1 METRDGAPAMATAQ
15 APTEPTL
22 IVARV
27 RALAWPLAIFALA
40 LVLRLLWLSYVHPDP
55 RDGRYDDSLWYD
67 STARALTAGR
77 GFIFEP
83 VLWRVDS
90 QPIYPDLE
98 PGPTAYRPIGYP
110 LVVAGLYKVFG
121 GSLLAAQLLNVLLGA
136 ATAVA
141 AYAVGRL
148 AFDRRVGVAA
158 GLLTAA
164 FPSHV
169 LFSSLLMTE
178 VTATLLLAATVW
190 LALAWTMGGRPSTN
204 RLLLLGVAVGA
215 ATLVRP
221 EMLVLPLAFA
231 AVWWSTAGSWRVVAL
246 RLGLTAAGAT
256 LLLAPWLARN
266 AVQMGSPVLTT
277 GMGDAFLQGH
287 HEGADGRPDLFVVA
301 AFQSSYH
308 GLGNAEREVR
318 VSRDATREALEFA
331 LSHPLDELRLVGQRL
346 YYLYAS
352 DEAGISWTQSNRPV
366 LGVTAEDRLLV
377 LCSVYYFAVLG
388 SAVLGAPF
396 WFAPRQPRRLLLV
409 AVIGVH
415 ALVFALLFSGHD
427 RYHLPLLPVFSVLA
441 AAAWVRVLDW
451 WRMGRPDAS
460 L

>member
-1 METRDGAPAMATAQ
+1 MEIGDIRATAAASAPA
-15 APTEPTL
+15 ESTL
-22 IVARV
+22 IAARV
-27 RALAWPLAIFALA
+27 RALAWPLTIFLLA

-83 VLWRVDS
+83 DVWRIDS
-90 QPIYPDLE
+90 RPVYPDLE
-98 PGPTAYRPIGYP
+98 AGPTAYRPIGYP
-110 LVVAGLYKVFG
+110 LVVAALYEVFG
-121 GSLLAAQLLNVLLGA
+121 GSLLAGQLLNVVLGA

-141 AYAVGRL
+141 AYAIGCL
-148 AFDRRVGVAA
+148 AFDRRAGVAA
-158 GLLTAA
+158 GLVTAA

-178 VTATLLLAATVW
+178 VTATFLLAATVW
-190 LALAWTMGGRPSTN
+190 LALAWSLEGRPRPA
-204 RLLLLGVAVGA
+204 RLLALGAAVGA

-221 EMLVLPLAFA
+221 EMLILPLAFA
-231 AVWWSTAGSWRVVAL
+231 VVWWAVTGSWRAVAL
-246 RLGLTAAGAT
+246 RLGLTAAGAA
-256 LLLAPWLARN
+256 LLLAPWVARN

-277 GMGDAFLQGH
+277 SMGDALLQGH
-287 HEGADGRPDLFVVA
+287 YEGSEGRPDLFVVA
-301 AFQSSYH
+301 SFQLSYH
-308 GLGNAEREVR
+308 DLGNAEREVR

-331 LSHPLDELRLVGQRL
+331 LTHPLDELRLTGKRL

-366 LGVTAEDRLLV
+366 LGATAEERLSL
-377 LCSVYYFAVLG
+377 LSNVYYFVVLG
-388 SAVLGAPF
+388 SAVLGAPL
-396 WFAPRQPRRLLLV
+396 WFSRRKPRRLLLA
-409 AVIGVH
+409 AVIAVH
-415 ALVFALLFSGHD
+415 ALVFALLFASHD

-441 AAAWVRVLDW
+441 AAAWVGAVDR
-451 WRMGRPDAS
+451 WRAGRPQAS